1 MAEFGALALQNARL
15 HENLREDY
23 RTVLEDFHVYKG
35 YTGGL

>member
-15 HENLREDY
+15 LENLRADYQAAMEDIY
-23 RTVLEDFHVYKG
+23 VFRG